1 VLSSLIAIV
10 PTAGVLFLFWI
21 GIRALLQADRR
32 ERQAQ
37 ARIEAAERLA
47 GPGRTGRVDESGN
60 GAESEPEPESESG
73 AGRASGPDL

>member
-21 GIRALLQADRR
+21 GIRALVQADRR

-47 GPGRTGRVDESGN
+47 EAARSRESGN
-60 GAESEPEPESESG
+60 AVRPAGPPEPEPGS
-73 AGRASGPDL
+73 DL